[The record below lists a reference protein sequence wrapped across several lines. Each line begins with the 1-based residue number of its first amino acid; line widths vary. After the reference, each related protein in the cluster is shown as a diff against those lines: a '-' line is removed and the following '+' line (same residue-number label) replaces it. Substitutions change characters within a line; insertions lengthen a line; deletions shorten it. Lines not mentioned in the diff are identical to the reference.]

1 MAPEGMLESVKDA
14 MKSLE
19 GTPLRMLVMDT
30 CGDCAGVAVSVNGAV
45 VAAEELPRGGGSAE
59 IVEAVHRVLARAG
72 CSLQELQA
80 IGVVSGP
87 GSFTGVRVGMAA
99 AKGLSEAMQ
108 VGMVA
113 VSRLAVL
120 WEAGAAE
127 GFVAL
132 DAGRG
137 ECYVRDAAGREWLA
151 TVEEIREAAAGS
163 DVVVAEERV
172 SARLAAAGVATRLR
186 GLSVE
191 DAIAPLARIAGEGGA
206 MTLEDANYVRLES
219 GIYKSREPG
228 V

>member
-1 MAPEGMLESVKDA
+1 MLKSVNDA

-120 WEAGAAE
+120 WKAGAAE

-137 ECYVRDAAGREWLA
+137 ECYVRDATGREWLA

>member
-1 MAPEGMLESVKDA
+1 
-14 MKSLE
+14 
-19 GTPLRMLVMDT
+19 
-30 CGDCAGVAVSVNGAV
+30 
-45 VAAEELPRGGGSAE
+45 
-59 IVEAVHRVLARAG
+59 
-72 CSLQELQA
+72 
-80 IGVVSGP
+80 
-87 GSFTGVRVGMAA
+87 
-99 AKGLSEAMQ
+99 
-108 VGMVA
+108 
-113 VSRLAVL
+113 
-120 WEAGAAE
+120 
-127 GFVAL
+127 
-132 DAGRG
+132 
-137 ECYVRDAAGREWLA
+137 VRDAAGREWLA